1 MYKINKKLYIGGIMK
16 VTLEQIDELRNRVNV
31 SYEEAK
37 RTLEKND
44 GDLIKSI
51 IELEKKKG
59 RKDEKKGSFTG
70 LANKL
75 LALRMSIKNKDGN
88 TILNVPV
95 VVVLLTFLMS
105 FWSVIFLFVL
115 AILTSCKINIYKD
128 KSINVN
134 NLKKNMQETVD
145 KIKDKSVEIF
155 KDDEEEELRD
165 SQDES
170 ENEIIIE

>member
-1 MYKINKKLYIGGIMK
+1 MK

-51 IELEKKKG
+51 IELEKNKG
-59 RKDEKKGSFTG
+59 RKNEKHGSFTG
-70 LANKL
+70 FANKL
-75 LALRMSIKNKDGN
+75 LALKMSVKSKDGITVLN
-88 TILNVPV
+88 MPLVVILAA
-95 VVVLLTFLMS
+95 FLMA
-105 FWSVIFLFVL
+105 FWVVIFGLVL
-115 AILTSCKINIYKD
+115 AVLTSCKIRIYKD

-134 NLKKNMQETVD
+134 NIRKNVQETVD
-145 KIKDKSVEIF
+145 KIKVKSEEILQDDKE
-155 KDDEEEELRD
+155 DETIT
-165 SQDES
+165 DET

>member
-1 MYKINKKLYIGGIMK
+1 MK

-37 RTLEKND
+37 RTLEKNE

-51 IELEKKKG
+51 IELEKKRG
-59 RKDEKKGSFTG
+59 RKGEKKGSFTNA
-70 LANKL
+70 ANKL
-75 LALRMSIKNKDGN
+75 LALKMSIKGKDGD

-105 FWSVIFLFVL
+105 FWTVL
-115 AILTSCKINIYKD
+115 ILLILAVVTSCKINVYRD
-128 KSINVN
+128 RTINMHN
-134 NLKKNMQETVD
+134 IKKNVKETVD
-145 KIKDKSVEIF
+145 KIKDKSEEIF
-155 KDDEEEELRD
+155 KDDEVEPTD
-165 SQDES
+165 IIDES

>member
-1 MYKINKKLYIGGIMK
+1 MK

-59 RKDEKKGSFTG
+59 RRNEKHHGSFTG
-70 LANKL
+70 AANKL
-75 LALRMSIKNKDGN
+75 LSLKMSIKSKDGD

-95 VVVLLTFLMS
+95 VVVLLTFLMA
-105 FWSVIFLFVL
+105 FWAVIFLFVL
-115 AILTSCKINIYKD
+115 AILTSCKINVYRD
-128 KSINVN
+128 KTINMHKI
-134 NLKKNMQETVD
+134 KKNVQETVD
-145 KIKDKSVEIF
+145 KIKDKSEEIF
-155 KDDEEEELRD
+155 KDDEEEPTD
-165 SQDES
+165 IIDES